1 MFVHSSFWGPLPPPL
16 RRLASQIRD
25 AQSQVVALFA
35 QAFAESNAPLL
46 ELGLQLA
53 SEVAATDE
61 IAASV
66 AKGRPLLAE
75 WAAQVNARTL
85 DGLTFGLS

>member
-1 MFVHSSFWGPLPPPL
+1 MNAFLFIFVFTHFSFGPALGATP
-16 RRLASQIRD
+16 QIRD

-46 ELGLQLA
+46 ELALQLA

-66 AKGRPLLAE
+66 ARGRPLLAE
-75 WAAQVNARTL
+75 WAAQVHTH
-85 DGLTFGLS
+85 